1 MNMLTLPTLDNRLEA
16 YQLIGDPLIPRAP
29 RVPLNRIAFA
39 AAHVVSSPL
48 EERDPWL
55 GSPAVDWEN
64 SLRFR
69 NWLWDQGLGL
79 AEAMDTAQRGMGV
92 DWPTAKELIQ
102 RTMRD
107 AKAHPLKPRVACG
120 AGTDQKPREDYRTP
134 DDILAAYT
142 EQMEAIEAAGGQV
155 ILMASQAFPA
165 IGATADDY
173 VHVYQKLLGQASA
186 PVILHWLGDMF
197 DPKLKGYWGSVD
209 VATAM
214 NTVLAI
220 IEANPVKVDGIKIS
234 LLEKTYEEE
243 LRARLPDGVH
253 LYTGDDFNY
262 AELIVGDGEHYS
274 HALLGAFTAIAP
286 AASQALEALAQGDL
300 QTYHD
305 LFRPTV
311 PLSRE
316 IFKAPTQFYKAGIA
330 FLAWL
335 NDAQS
340 HFIMPGGFQ
349 SSREISHYAEVFRLA
364 DKARLLSKPD
374 TAVERMGLLLKL
386 HGVE

>member
-1 MNMLTLPTLDNRLEA
+1 MLTLPTLDNRLEDYA
-16 YQLIGDPLIPRAP
+16 LKGDPLIPRAP
-29 RVPLNRIAFA
+29 AVPLTRIAFA

-48 EERDPWL
+48 AERNPWV
-55 GSPAVDWEN
+55 GSPAVDWDN
-64 SLRFR
+64 TLRFR
-69 NWLWDQGLGL
+69 HWLWDQGLGL

-92 DWPTAKELIQ
+92 DWPTAKELIEK
-102 RTMRD
+102 TMQE
-107 AKAHPLKPRVACG
+107 AKSHPMKPRVACG
-120 AGTDQKPREDYRTP
+120 AGTDQKPRESYRTT

-165 IGATADDY
+165 INAGADDY
-173 VHVYQKLLGQASA
+173 KTVYGTLLRQAAS

-197 DPKLKGYWGSVD
+197 DPKLTGYWGSSD

-214 NTVLAI
+214 QTVLDI
-220 IEANPVKVDGIKIS
+220 INAHKDKVDGIKIS
-234 LLEKTYEEE
+234 LLEKSYEED
-243 LRARLPDGVH
+243 LRARLPEGVH

-262 AELIVGDGEHYS
+262 AELIEGDGTRYS
-274 HALLGAFTAIAP
+274 HALLGAFAAIAP
-286 AASQALEALAQGDL
+286 AASQALEALARNDAK
-300 QTYHD
+300 TYHG
-305 LFRPTV
+305 LLEPTV

-349 SSREISHYAEVFRLA
+349 SSREITHYAEVFRLA
-364 DKARLLSKPD
+364 DQARLLSKPD
-374 TAVERMGLLLKL
+374 KAVERMKLLLRL
-386 HGVE
+386 HGVD

>member
-1 MNMLTLPTLDNRLEA
+1 MLTLPTLDGTLETYRLTGE
-16 YQLIGDPLIPRAP
+16 PLVPRAP
-29 RVPLNRIAFA
+29 RVPLTRIAFA
-39 AAHVVSSPL
+39 AAHVVSAPL
-48 EERDPWL
+48 QERDPWL

-92 DWPTAKELIQ
+92 DWPTAKELIE

-107 AKAHPLKPRVACG
+107 ARAHPLKPRVACG
-120 AGTDQKPREDYRTP
+120 AGTDQKQIGSFKNA

-142 EQMEAIEAAGGQV
+142 EQVEAIEAAGGQV
-155 ILMASQAFPA
+155 ILMASRAFPA
-165 IGATADDY
+165 IGAKADDY
-173 VHVYQKLLGQASA
+173 EAVYGKLLDQATE
-186 PVILHWLGDMF
+186 PVVLHWLGDMF
-197 DPKLKGYWGSVD
+197 DPHLKGYWGSEDVD
-209 VATAM
+209 TAM
-214 NTVLAI
+214 DTVLKI
-220 IEANPVKVDGIKIS
+220 IGANTGKVDGIKIS
-234 LLEKTYEEE
+234 LLEKSYEEE
-243 LRARLPDGVH
+243 LRSRLPEGVL

-262 AELIVGDGEHYS
+262 AELIEGDGEHYS
-274 HALLGAFTAIAP
+274 HALLGAFAAIAP
-286 AASQALEALAQGDL
+286 AASQALEALAENDRE
-300 QTYHD
+300 TYHG
-305 LFRPTV
+305 LLGPTV

-349 SSREISHYAEVFRLA
+349 SSREITHYAQVFRLA
-364 DKARLLSKPD
+364 DQSRLLSKPD
-374 TAVERMGLLLKL
+374 VAVDRMKLLLKL
-386 HGVE
+386 HGVD

>member
-1 MNMLTLPTLDNRLEA
+1 MLTLPTLDNRFEEYRLA
-16 YQLIGDPLIPRAP
+16 GDALVPRAP
-29 RVPLNRIAFA
+29 RVPLTRTAFA

-48 EERDPWL
+48 KERDPWL

-69 NWLWDQGLGL
+69 HWLWDQGLGL

-92 DWPTAKELIQ
+92 DWPTAKELIE

-107 AKAHPLKPRVACG
+107 AKVHPLKPRVACG
-120 AGTDQKPREDYRTP
+120 AGTDQKPREAYGST
-134 DDILAAYT
+134 DDIIAAYS

-165 IGATADDY
+165 IGASADDY
-173 VHVYQKLLGQASA
+173 AYVYGRLLKQASA

-197 DPKLKGYWGSVD
+197 DPKLKGYWGSTD
-209 VATAM
+209 VGTAM
-214 NTVLAI
+214 DTVLSI
-220 IEANPVKVDGIKIS
+220 IAANTDKVDGIKIS
-234 LLEKTYEEE
+234 LLEKSYEED
-243 LRARLPDGVH
+243 LRARLPGGVH

-262 AELIVGDGEHYS
+262 AELIEGDGNRYS
-274 HALLGAFTAIAP
+274 HALLGAFAAIAP
-286 AASQALEALAQGDL
+286 AASQALEALAEGDPE
-300 QTYHD
+300 TYHG
-305 LFRPTV
+305 LLGPTV

-316 IFKAPTQFYKAGIA
+316 IFKAPTQYYKAGIA

-349 SSREISHYAEVFRLA
+349 SSREITHYAEVFRLA
-364 DKARLLSKPD
+364 DRARLLSKPD
-374 TAVERMGLLLKL
+374 VAIERMKLLLKL
-386 HGVE
+386 HGIG

>member
-1 MNMLTLPTLDNRLEA
+1 MLTLPTLDNRFEEYRLTGNA
-16 YQLIGDPLIPRAP
+16 LVPRAP
-29 RVPLNRIAFA
+29 RVPLTRTAFA

-48 EERDPWL
+48 KERDPWV

-69 NWLWDQGLGL
+69 HWLWDQGLGL

-92 DWPTAKELIQ
+92 DWPTAKELIE

-120 AGTDQKPREDYRTP
+120 AGTDQNPREVYRSA
-134 DDILAAYT
+134 DDIIAAYS

-165 IGATADDY
+165 IGASADDY
-173 VHVYQKLLGQASA
+173 ALVYGKLLRQASA

-197 DPKLKGYWGSVD
+197 DPKLKGYWGSTD
-209 VATAM
+209 VGTAM
-214 NTVLAI
+214 DTVLSI
-220 IEANPVKVDGIKIS
+220 IDANTDKVDGIKIS
-234 LLEKTYEEE
+234 LLEKSYEED
-243 LRARLPDGVH
+243 LRARLPEGVH

-262 AELIVGDGEHYS
+262 AELIEGDGNRYS
-274 HALLGAFTAIAP
+274 HALLGAFAAIAP
-286 AASQALEALAQGDL
+286 AASQALEALAEGDL
-300 QTYHD
+300 DTYHG
-305 LFRPTV
+305 LLSPTV

-349 SSREISHYAEVFRLA
+349 SSREITHYAEVFRLA
-364 DKARLLSKPD
+364 DQARLLSKPD
-374 TAVERMGLLLKL
+374 VAVERMKLLLKL
-386 HGVE
+386 HGID